1 MISAKGG
8 IQMLNNNF
16 IKSVMKT
23 YGIQK
28 ANITETETTVDI
40 IIHKMNGSLSLEKW
54 ELMETVLKDV
64 TNKKVNLIP
73 HNQAARYLSDVNIS
87 KAKVI

>member
-1 MISAKGG
+1 
-8 IQMLNNNF
+8 MLNNNF

-64 TNKKVNLIP
+64 TNKKVNIIP
-73 HNQAARYLSDVNIS
+73 YNQATHYLGETNIS

>member
-1 MISAKGG
+1 
-8 IQMLNNNF
+8 MLNNNF

-28 ANITETETTVDI
+28 ANIIETESTVDI
-40 IIHKMNGSLSLEKW
+40 IIHKMSGSLSLEKW

-64 TNKKVNLIP
+64 TNKTINLIP
-73 HNQAARYLSDVNIS
+73 HNQADRYLSDTNIS